1 MRWPASRPE
10 LRVETIV
17 ALVALYCVLVGNGNW
32 WGAIAVHHPMKA
44 ASSWLFLVCVG
55 VALVALHF
63 ILLVLPAT
71 RWTVKPWLGLII
83 IATAFAAY
91 YMRTF
96 NVLLDASMLR
106 NVLRT
111 DRREAAELMSWS
123 LAWQVMA
130 WSALPL
136 AFIAW
141 VRPLRTPVLRAA
153 LFRVGAILIALLI
166 AIAALLP
173 ANRDFT
179 SLMRN
184 QRELRYMVTPG
195 NYIVSF
201 ITVASADA
209 RTAARP
215 REVVGDDARRDPAP
229 ATGARP
235 RVFVYV
241 VGETARGAN
250 FSLNG
255 YARETNPE
263 LSQLDI
269 VNFPNVT
276 ACGTS
281 TEVSLPCMFSPWGRA
296 DYDEDRIRGAEGLL
310 HVLVRAGYAATWYEN
325 QSGCKGVCEGAGI
338 RSVKL
343 DGRFAPAFCR
353 GEECDDR
360 ILVDALLRE
369 LDTQPAAA
377 GDPARDRVIVLHMM
391 GNHGPA
397 YYRRYPEA
405 FRRFTPD
412 CQTAELREC
421 SREEVVNAFDN
432 DILYTDHLLAS
443 LIRALSERSDRLDT
457 ALLYVSDHG
466 ESLGESGLYLHG
478 VPYALSPRVQTWV
491 PMIYWQSTG
500 FGASAGLD
508 AQCMKQR
515 ASAPASHDNL
525 FHSMLGL
532 LDVRTSAYLSE
543 RDLFAPCRR
552 AQRAVLAR

>member
-10 LRVETIV
+10 VRVETIV
-17 ALVALYCVLVGNGNW
+17 ALVALYCIVAGNGNW
-32 WGAIAVHHPMKA
+32 WSAIAVHHPMAA
-44 ASSWLFLVCVG
+44 ASSWLFILCVG
-55 VALVALHF
+55 TTLVALHF

-71 RWTVKPWLGLII
+71 RWTVKPWLGLIV
-83 IATAFAAY
+83 IATAFAVY

-123 LAWQVMA
+123 LAWQVIA

-173 ANRDFT
+173 VNRDFT

-184 QRELRYMVTPG
+184 QRELRYMITPG
-195 NYIVSF
+195 NYMVSL

-215 REVVGDDARRDPAP
+215 REVVGADARRDPAP
-229 ATGARP
+229 VAGARP

-255 YARETNPE
+255 YPRQTNPE
-263 LSQLDI
+263 LSQIDI

-281 TEVSLPCMFSPWGRA
+281 TEVSLPCMFSPWGRT

-310 HVLVRAGYAATWYEN
+310 HVLVRAGYAVIWYEN
-325 QSGCKGVCEGAGI
+325 QSGCKGVCDGAGI

-343 DGRFAPAFCR
+343 GAEFAPALCR

-360 ILVDALLRE
+360 ILVDALVRE
-369 LDTQPAAA
+369 LDSQDADAT
-377 GDPARDRVIVLHMM
+377 RDRVIVLHMM

-397 YYRRYPEA
+397 YYRRYPES

-412 CQTAELREC
+412 CQTANLRDC
-421 SREEVVNAFDN
+421 TREEVVNAFDN
-432 DILYTDHLLAS
+432 EILYTDHLLAS
-443 LIRALSERSDRLDT
+443 MIRALGERSDRLDT

-478 VPYALSPRVQTWV
+478 VPYALSPRVQSWV
-491 PMIYWQSTG
+491 PMIYWQSPG
-500 FGASAGLD
+500 FGASTGLD
-508 AQCMKQR
+508 DQCLKRR
-515 ASAPASHDNL
+515 ASEPASHDNL
-525 FHSMLGL
+525 FHSLLGL
-532 LDVRTSAYLSE
+532 LDVRTSAYLRE

-552 AQRAVLAR
+552 SPAGVPAR

>member
-1 MRWPASRPE
+1 MRTLTQRPE
-10 LRVETIV
+10 LRVEWLV
-17 ALVALYCVLVGNGNW
+17 ALVSLYCVLAANGNW
-32 WGAIAVHHPMKA
+32 WAAVAAHHPLSA
-44 ASSWLFLVCVG
+44 ASTWVFMLCVG
-55 VALVALHF
+55 IALFALHF

-71 RWTVKPWLGLII
+71 RWTVRVWLSFIVV
-83 IATAFAAY
+83 ATAFAVY

-111 DRREAAELMSWS
+111 DRREASELLSWS
-123 LAWQVMA
+123 LAWQVVA
-130 WSALPL
+130 WSVLPL
-136 AFIAW
+136 ALIW
-141 VRPLRTPVLRAA
+141 RVRLRRAPLLRAA
-153 LFRVGAILIALLI
+153 LFRVAAIVVSLLI
-166 AIAALLP
+166 AVAALLP
-173 ANRDFT
+173 VNRDFT

-184 QRELRYMVTPG
+184 ERELRFMVTPG
-195 NYIVSF
+195 NYIVSL
-201 ITVASADA
+201 ITVAAADA

-215 REVVGDDARRDPAP
+215 REIVGADARRDPAP
-229 ATGARP
+229 PAGARP

-255 YARETNPE
+255 YARQTNPE

-310 HVLVRAGYAATWYEN
+310 HVMSRAGYAVTWYEN
-325 QSGCKGVCEGAGI
+325 QSGCKGVCDGAGI

-343 DGRFAPAFCR
+343 DGAFAPGLCR

-360 ILVDALLRE
+360 ILVEALLRE
-369 LDTQPAAA
+369 LESQE
-377 GDPARDRVIVLHMM
+377 GDATRDRVIVLHMM

-397 YYRRYPEA
+397 YYRRYPES

-432 DILYTDHLLAS
+432 DILYTDHLLATM
-443 LIRALSERSDRLDT
+443 IRALGERGDRLDT

-491 PMIYWQSTG
+491 PTIYWQSDG
-500 FGASAGLD
+500 FGAATGLD
-508 AQCMKQR
+508 TRCLRKK
-515 ASAPASHDNL
+515 ASAPATHDNL
-525 FHSMLGL
+525 FHSILGL
-532 LDVRTSAYLSE
+532 LDVRTSAYLRE
-543 RDLFAPCRR
+543 RDLMTPCRNR
-552 AQRAVLAR
+552 TAEAR